1 MSHERSDLDHSESEN
16 SSGYDSDSVY
26 SSDDPPDLIAPHFG
40 VFLLNHHVEIQHSAA
55 VCATVFKIV
64 PINQLISA
72 FIGYSDDST
81 GDELSFGAASYDSH
95 NFDPEERYRVDR
107 LFYERHGRFR
117 NSDDDSNEEFYWSG
131 DNDSD

>member
-1 MSHERSDLDHSESEN
+1 
-16 SSGYDSDSVY
+16 VY

-55 VCATVFKIV
+55 VCATVFKIEPV
-64 PINQLISA
+64 NQLISA

-81 GDELSFGAASYDSH
+81 GDESSGDEWSFEADSSDSQ
-95 NFDPEERYRVDR
+95 NFDPEERYLVDR

-117 NSDDDSNEEFYWSG
+117 NSDDDSNEEFYWNG
-131 DNDSD
+131 NNYSD

>member
-1 MSHERSDLDHSESEN
+1 MSHERSDLESEN
-16 SSGYDSDSVY
+16 SSGYDSDSVS
-26 SSDDPPDLIAPHFG
+26 SSDDPPDLIAPQFG

-81 GDELSFGAASYDSH
+81 GDESSFEAASDDSH
-95 NFDPEERYRVDR
+95 ISSDDSQNFDPEERYLFDR

-117 NSDDDSNEEFYWSG
+117 NSDDDSNEGIYWSG
-131 DNDSD
+131 N